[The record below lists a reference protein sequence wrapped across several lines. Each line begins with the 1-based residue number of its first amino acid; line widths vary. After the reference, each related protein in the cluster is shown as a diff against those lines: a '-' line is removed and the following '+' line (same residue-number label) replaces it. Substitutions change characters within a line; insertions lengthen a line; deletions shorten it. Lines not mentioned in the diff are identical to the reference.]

1 MVETKELDA
10 SRPLD
15 SLLCLAYVPP
25 IRLFPPHPPVLYKTS
40 ASFFDSKQKTTWK
53 KTTNHHVVCF
63 CDARENERLYHRG
76 GARFVVVQRQQQ
88 QVTTLFFRTS
98 GFDDAREMLEDL
110 KAFVALIIFVP
121 QLRKERRLDGPFSS
135 AVRAARFIYF
145 FSLFLSLSLFLFLS
159 LSLSLVV
166 ALFLTDLTLSLSLSS
181 RGLSPF
187 DIFVS
192 LRTRELTEEE
202 APKSK
207 SLRARKPS
215 RNRRTSNNRCRRWRT
230 RKLSRPSSWVGAQ
243 VPVCTR

>member
-1 MVETKELDA
+1 MRAKWKISKHVCCTNHF
-10 SRPLD
+10 R
-15 SLLCLAYVPP
+15 PP
-25 IRLFPPHPPVLYKTS
+25 IAEGEAFGRAVL
-40 ASFFDSKQKTTWK
+40 
-53 KTTNHHVVCF
+53 
-63 CDARENERLYHRG
+63 ERGPRG
-76 GARFVVVQRQQQ
+76 
-88 QVTTLFFRTS
+88 
-98 GFDDAREMLEDL
+98 
-110 KAFVALIIFVP
+110 AFYL
-121 QLRKERRLDGPFSS
+121 L
-135 AVRAARFIYF
+135 F
-145 FSLFLSLSLFLFLS
+145 FSLSLSLSLFLFLS

-230 RKLSRPSSWVGAQ
+230 RKLSRPSSWVGAP